1 LEDLGAAVEGGGFAG
16 PYLYVVPALELVA
29 VTTGDAAAWIPT
41 SASPRTLVEDVVATL
56 MDA

>member
-1 LEDLGAAVEGGGFAG
+1 LEDLGAAA
-16 PYLYVVPALELVA
+16 
-29 VTTGDAAAWIPT
+29 TGDAAAWIPT